1 MSPHSSASA
10 LRGDPSA
17 LLRSPAGGLLL
28 LLFLLLL
35 LGLLDLRDATEE
47 VDKIWVLG
55 RVAAGR
61 GGEVDVLLIVEVLE
75 LTSAV
80 LDGGSGA
87 TGAVPWAPPD
97 PQREGHGRA

>member
-1 MSPHSSASA
+1 MP
-10 LRGDPSA
+10 
-17 LLRSPAGGLLL
+17 LLMLL

-35 LGLLDLRDATEE
+35 LGLVDLRVATED
-47 VDKIWVLG
+47 VVKIGILG

-61 GGEVDVLLIVEVLE
+61 GGEVDVLLIVEILE

-87 TGAVPWAPPD
+87 TGAVPWAPPAF
-97 PQREGHGRA
+97 QILGQGVE

>member
-1 MSPHSSASA
+1 MPP
-10 LRGDPSA
+10 LP
-17 LLRSPAGGLLL
+17 PAGGLLL

-35 LGLLDLRDATEE
+35 LGLLDLRDATGV
-47 VDKIWVLG
+47 VDKIGVLG
-55 RVAAGR
+55 RIAAGR
-61 GGEVDVLLIVEVLE
+61 GGEEDLIVHVLE

-97 PQREGHGRA
+97 PQREGHGSA

>member
-1 MSPHSSASA
+1 M
-10 LRGDPSA
+10 
-17 LLRSPAGGLLL
+17 LL

-35 LGLLDLRDATEE
+35 LGLVDLRVATED
-47 VDKIWVLG
+47 VVKIGILG

-87 TGAVPWAPPD
+87 TGAVPWAPPAF
-97 PQREGHGRA
+97 QILGQGVE

>member
-1 MSPHSSASA
+1 MGS
-10 LRGDPSA
+10 
-17 LLRSPAGGLLL
+17 LLL

-35 LGLLDLRDATEE
+35 LGLLDLRVATGE
-47 VDKIWVLG
+47 VDKIGVLG

-61 GGEVDVLLIVEVLE
+61 GGEEDVIVHVLE
-75 LTSAV
+75 HTSAV

-97 PQREGHGRA
+97 PQREGHGMA